1 MNIIDLIP
9 CGKENAISRNSLVIK
24 TGLSDRKIRD
34 LIALERRN
42 HVILNVQDGK
52 GYYRPTEKEMPDIE
66 RFVKQETRR
75 AKSIFWS
82 LRAAK
87 KAIKG
92 VI

>member
-1 MNIIDLIP
+1 MNITSYIP
-9 CGKENAISRNSLVIK
+9 YGKENAIPRHKLVEI
-24 TGLSDRKIRD
+24 TGFTDRKVRE

-52 GYYRPTEKEMPDIE
+52 GYYIPLPEEKADVKKFI
-66 RFVKQETRR
+66 KQETHR

-87 KAIKG
+87 RAIKE
-92 VI
+92 

>member
-1 MNIIDLIP
+1 MNNIIDFIP
-9 CGKENAISRNSLVIK
+9 HGKANAISRTSLVLI
-24 TGLSDRKIRD
+24 TGLSDRKVRD

-52 GYYRPTEKEMPDIE
+52 GYYRPLPEEKADVE
-66 RFVKQETRR
+66 RFISQETHR

-87 KAIKG
+87 RAIKE
-92 VI
+92 